1 MKSDRNSLILI
12 AGTRKIKYRLNSI
25 MTSTKD
31 FTIIKQTIET
41 LSKDVYLQLQEQ
53 NFTFKSVGITAIL
66 EDMNTCQRTKTFEIS
81 HNSLDIIINTSQKL
95 FLNFLNQESKKIRRV
110 GIKVFHFSKNT
121 GQTKL
126 FDFN

>member
-1 MKSDRNSLILI
+1 M
-12 AGTRKIKYRLNSI
+12 
-25 MTSTKD
+25 
-31 FTIIKQTIET
+31 
-41 LSKDVYLQLQEQ
+41 
-53 NFTFKSVGITAIL
+53 GITAIL

-95 FLNFLNQESKKIRRV
+95 FLSFLNQESKKIRRV